1 MSKTHKRALFNRR
14 QSRNKRKQT
23 RNNRRRKSIRNYR
36 NKKMVGGAEGEC
48 PVCLEHKQLLKMQH
62 SLDDAHPTAES
73 ESAINHEMCEE
84 CFMRLNPK
92 NCPLCRRHVEGL
104 INTDD
109 NRVVWPIP
117 PRGPPN
123 ITGLMTELLSQ
134 MPPIPANQRSWT
146 FRAWSS
152 NININSSS
160 FYQQFYDELS
170 QLPPDQLTVM
180 YKNVFKYNR
189 LIVKDLVVN
198 FQNFYATHKPVGS
211 AKIVNIIKLK
221 NIDQIKSFLAYIL
234 VLEVSVGQ
242 DNYFNRIADLFG
254 W

>member
-1 MSKTHKRALFNRR
+1 MPKTKRRTSLKRR
-14 QSRNKRKQT
+14 ATRK
-23 RNNRRRKSIRNYR
+23 NNRRRKSFRNR
-36 NKKMVGGAEGEC
+36 KSFRKMIGGTEGEC
-48 PVCLEHKQLLKMQH
+48 PVCLEHKPLLKMQH
-62 SLDDAHPTAES
+62 SLDDEHPTAES
-73 ESAINHEMCEE
+73 ESAINHEMCQD

-109 NRVVWPIP
+109 NRVVWPVP

-134 MPPIPANQRSWT
+134 MPPIPANLRSWT

-152 NININSSS
+152 NININSSP

-180 YKNVFKYNR
+180 YKNVFKYDR

-198 FQNFYATHKPVGS
+198 FQNFYARHKPVGS

-234 VLEVSVGQ
+234 VVEVSVGQ